1 MAPTRDMMHDKAKP
15 LAHTFRYFISGGWCF
30 LPGSVSPAYLALLE
44 LFLAGKP
51 GQLFRGDVN
60 GNRIGQRLHESHQIL
75 FFPWG
80 EM

>member
-1 MAPTRDMMHDKAKP
+1 MGLIHPP
-15 LAHTFRYFISGGWCF
+15 QLYLAAGAF

-75 FFPWG
+75 FFPLG
-80 EM
+80 